1 MYRRTLAEVESSRLE
16 SDLVSRSAHLTA
28 EGIDLIYEMTL
39 CRAADRGIT
48 GHISE
53 LIEREREES
62 CVDAESGA
70 CECRFDTRV
79 TASDDGNTC
88 L

>member
-1 MYRRTLAEVESSRLE
+1 LE
-16 SDLVSRSAHLTA
+16 SDLISRSAHLTA
-28 EGIDLIYEMTL
+28 EGIDLIYEMAL
-39 CRAADRGIT
+39 CCAADRRVT
-48 GHISE
+48 GHIAE

-62 CVDAESGA
+62 CVNAESGA
-70 CECRFDTRV
+70 GERRFDTRV